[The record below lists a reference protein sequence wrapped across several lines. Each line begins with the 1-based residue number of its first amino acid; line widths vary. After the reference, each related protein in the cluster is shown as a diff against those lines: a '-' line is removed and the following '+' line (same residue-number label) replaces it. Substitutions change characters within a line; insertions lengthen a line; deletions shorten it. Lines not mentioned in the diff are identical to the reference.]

1 MLQSV
6 VIRWERPE
14 TVFEATAIIGN
25 NCEFRVK
32 WLAAMFAA
40 CSCHSATA
48 AAADW
53 PAGRDVTRRQRL

>member
-25 NCEFRVK
+25 NCEFPSDMAGGHV
-32 WLAAMFAA
+32 
-40 CSCHSATA
+40 CSVFVPQCHSGGRRL
-48 AAADW
+48 
-53 PAGRDVTRRQRL
+53 AGRA